1 MLDCEPPETD
11 DPSDAESGGVS
22 APEEL
27 EVHVLERDRAAE
39 TGLLK
44 MERSRTT
51 PKPISTRK

>member
-1 MLDCEPPETD
+1 MLDCKPPEID
-11 DPSDAESGGVS
+11 DPSDGESGGVS

-39 TGLLK
+39 TCLLK

-51 PKPISTRK
+51 SKLISRRK